1 MVAQKVTMFLF
12 ACGSFPL
19 PKEDSVTNPN
29 LEDLPSAPWGVSAA
43 YLYVLDLDDRALAWE
58 YLRRHPGYRSDWAR
72 RKRVVSFARWGL
84 RCRRRSR
91 LGRVLCASALAV
103 VL

>member
-1 MVAQKVTMFLF
+1 MTTPTL
-12 ACGSFPL
+12 
-19 PKEDSVTNPN
+19 D
-29 LEDLPSAPWGVSAA
+29 DLPYAPWGVSAA
-43 YLYVLDLDDRALAWE
+43 YLYVLDLDDPALAWE
-58 YLRRHPGYRSDWAR
+58 YLRRHPGYRADWAR

-91 LGRVLCASALAV
+91 VGRTGCAPAVAV